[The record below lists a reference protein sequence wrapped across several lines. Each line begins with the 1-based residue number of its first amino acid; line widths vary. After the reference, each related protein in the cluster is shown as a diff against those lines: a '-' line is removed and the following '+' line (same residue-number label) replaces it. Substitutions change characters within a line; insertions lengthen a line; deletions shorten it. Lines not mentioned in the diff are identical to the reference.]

1 GSTGLPKAATAN
13 DAQLVG
19 DGTQIAAAM
28 GIQPS
33 DTQVAVVLLSHSY
46 GLGVLLMPLL
56 LQGTA
61 IVLRDSFVPPQL
73 VDDARHSGARV
84 LPGVPF
90 MFQYFVTNPP
100 PGGWPPRL
108 QWLISAGAPLALST
122 VSAFHDRFGVKIHSF
137 YGTTETGGI
146 AFEDDDQI
154 REEPVVGRA
163 LPGVTITLQPDDH
176 APAGTGRI
184 HVRSAAVADGYS
196 DHSRDGFDEHG
207 FLTGDYGAWNARQ
220 Q

>member
-33 DTQVAVVLLSHSY
+33 DTQIAFIPLSHSY

-56 LQGTA
+56 IQGTA
-61 IVLRDSFVPPQL
+61 IVVRDSFVPPQL
-73 VDDARHSGARV
+73 PADAQHFDARV
-84 LPGVPF
+84 FPGVPF

-108 QWLISAGAPLALST
+108 QWLISAGAPLT
-122 VSAFHDRFGVKIHSF
+122 
-137 YGTTETGGI
+137 
-146 AFEDDDQI
+146 
-154 REEPVVGRA
+154 
-163 LPGVTITLQPDDH
+163 
-176 APAGTGRI
+176 
-184 HVRSAAVADGYS
+184 
-196 DHSRDGFDEHG
+196 
-207 FLTGDYGAWNARQ
+207 
-220 Q
+220 